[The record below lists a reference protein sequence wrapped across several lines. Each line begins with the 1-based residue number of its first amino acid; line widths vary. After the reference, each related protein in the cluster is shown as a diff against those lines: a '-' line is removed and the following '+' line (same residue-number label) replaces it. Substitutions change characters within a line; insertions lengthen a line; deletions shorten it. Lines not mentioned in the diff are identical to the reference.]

1 MNEKIKEKK
10 EKRKRKRK
18 TRTKPPKNGM
28 VETGLE
34 PVTPGA

>member
-1 MNEKIKEKK
+1 MSEKIKEKK
-10 EKRKRKRK
+10 EKRKKEN
-18 TRTKPPKNGM
+18 KPKKKPEKLL